1 MYLKSLEIQGFKSFA
16 NKLVFEFKGG
26 ITGIVGPNGSGKS
39 NVADAVR
46 WVLGEQS
53 AKQLRGAKMEDI
65 IFSGTETRKPLG
77 FAYVA
82 ITLDNSDHQLAIDY
96 DEVKVARRVYRSG
109 ESEYLINGTNCRLKD
124 VQELFLDTG
133 IGKEGYSIIGQ
144 GQIDKILSGKP
155 EDRRELFDEAAGIV
169 KFKKR
174 KATAEK
180 NLEEEKQNLCRI
192 NDILA
197 EIEKQVEPLEKQAL
211 VAKEYLKYREELK
224 ALDVN
229 MFLIEYERILEEQ
242 KDVDEKLEIAAGDL
256 EHSKNSFDQTKEE
269 YEKLEAQIEEFD
281 SALEEKKM
289 ELNNYRLHK
298 EKLEGDIKVYKEQ
311 ITASEQN
318 REHYQ
323 ERIDSVNKELEDKD
337 SQLNKY
343 YEQKSSL
350 DEKIASFDDIQRETN
365 KELEN
370 IVLDMTSIQ
379 KSIDECNSDMYRHL
393 EENANQKAEIQ
404 KYETI
409 LEQSSIQ
416 KATLNQRL
424 LKNKS
429 NESLLQVEWNEKQ
442 ETLQDILERI
452 QTLRDQ
458 NTNVEN
464 KLRELQNNIREKEEA
479 YRNLQQKYH
488 QEKSRMDSL
497 KNMTERYE
505 GYGNSIRKIME
516 LKQSTPGIE
525 GVVADII
532 KVKKEYETAVEI
544 ALGGSIQNIVT
555 DNEAT
560 AKSLIEYLKKN
571 KFGRATF
578 LPLTS
583 VSSRGG
589 FKDNNVL
596 KEQGVIG
603 LANSLVEHDKKYDGL
618 VEYLL
623 GRIVVVDTI
632 NNAIALA
639 KRYNY
644 SLRIVTIEGE
654 LLSPGGSMSGGS
666 YKNNSNLLS
675 RRREIEEI
683 ESKVVT
689 ISTQM
694 QENAS
699 YVEKCKKDREDSRN
713 TYESNKAKL
722 QELSLSQNTVKMQ
735 MQQIE
740 SKKQE
745 IRTLYEEIQKE
756 SAEIDNQALELKKSI
771 NQLRE
776 IQEENQ
782 LKSKEAES
790 TMAEYTKQLEEK
802 KLLEKTCNEKVAS
815 LKLDCSTLE
824 QQNQYVI
831 ENIRRVKAEIEKL
844 RAELQEVHTKLLQ
857 AKQHMDSR
865 VELTNNTKNQLETDE
880 QLIASITKDL
890 EEMVTKKENL
900 SKDHKSFLARREEL
914 SNMVNE
920 LDKENFRLTGQRE
933 KLMEQLD
940 TQVNYMWQ
948 EYELTY
954 SLALEKKNEEYD
966 NIPQMKKMIQSLKQ
980 QIKSLGDVNVN
991 AIEDYKNLIERY
1003 ELLKTQH
1010 DDLVEA
1016 EEALKKIIE
1025 ELDIEMRKQFN
1036 EKFAEIRS
1044 QFDLVFKEL
1053 FGGGK
1058 GTLELMEGEDILEA
1072 GIRIIAQP
1080 PGKKLQNMMQLS
1092 GGEKALTAISLLFAI
1107 QNLKPSPFCLLD
1119 EIEAALDDANVKRY
1133 AKYLHKLT
1141 THTQFIVIT
1150 HRRGTMASADTLYG
1164 VTMQEK
1170 GVSTLVSVSLIEDEL
1185 EDKREKA

>member
-65 IFSGTETRKPLG
+65 IFSGTQTRKPLG

-109 ESEYLINGTNCRLKD
+109 ESEYLINGTHCRLKD

-180 NLEEEKQNLCRI
+180 NLDEEKQNLCRI

-224 ALDVN
+224 ILDVN

-242 KDVDEKLEIAAGDL
+242 KNVDDKLQIATRDL
-256 EHSKNSFDQTKEE
+256 ESSKNSFDQTKEE

-281 SALEEKKM
+281 SALDEKKM
-289 ELNNYRLHK
+289 DLNNYRLHK

-323 ERIDSVNKELEDKD
+323 ERIDAVNRELEDKEL
-337 SQLNKY
+337 QLKTY

-350 DEKIASFDDIQRETN
+350 DEKIDSFDDVQNQMNT
-365 KELEN
+365 ELEN
-370 IVLDMTSIQ
+370 ILAEIASIT
-379 KSIDECNSDMYRHL
+379 KSIDECNSMVYHYM
-393 EENANQKAEIQ
+393 EENSNRKAEIQ

-409 LEQSSIQ
+409 LEQSSIG

-429 NESLLQVEWNEKQ
+429 NESLLQIDWDEKQ
-442 ETLQDILERI
+442 ELSQSIVANIQELQGI
-452 QTLRDQ
+452 
-458 NTNVEN
+458 NTDVEN
-464 KLRELQNNIREKEEA
+464 KLRELQNNIKEKENA
-479 YRNLQQKYH
+479 YRDLQQKYH

-516 LKQSTPGIE
+516 LKQSNPGIE

-555 DNEAT
+555 DNEVT

-583 VSSRGG
+583 VSGRGG

-644 SLRIVTIEGE
+644 SLRIVTVEGD

-683 ESKVVT
+683 ESKVT
-689 ISTQM
+689 AISDQM
-694 QENAS
+694 KENTTCIES
-699 YVEKCKKDREDSRN
+699 YKKERDSNRYM
-713 TYESNKAKL
+713 YESNKAKL

-745 IRTLYEEIQKE
+745 IRALYEEIQKE
-756 SAEIDNQALELKKSI
+756 SNEIDTQTLELR
-771 NQLRE
+771 NAVEQLRE
-776 IQEENQ
+776 IQEDNQ
-782 LKSKEAES
+782 LKSKEAEAM
-790 TMAEYTKQLEEK
+790 MAEYAKQLEEK
-802 KLLEKTCNEKVAS
+802 KLLEKACNDKVAS
-815 LKLDCSTLE
+815 LKLECSSLE
-824 QQNQYVI
+824 QQNQYVV
-831 ENIRRVKAEIEKL
+831 ENIKRVKVDIDKL
-844 RAELQEVHTKLLQ
+844 KDELQEIQSKLTQ

-865 VELTNNTKNQLETDE
+865 VELTNNTKSQLEYDE
-880 QLIASITKDL
+880 KLIESLTKDL
-890 EEMVTKKENL
+890 EEMVAKKEKL
-900 SKDHKSFLARREEL
+900 SKDHKAFLARREEL
-914 SNMVNE
+914 SNMVND
-920 LDKENFRLTGQRE
+920 LDKESYRLTGQRE
-933 KLMEQLD
+933 KLMDQLD

-954 SLALEKKNEEYD
+954 SLALAKKNEEYD
-966 NIPQMKKMIQSLKQ
+966 NIPQMKKMIQTLKQ

-991 AIEDYKNLIERY
+991 AIEDYKNLLERY

-1010 DDLVEA
+1010 DDLIEA

-1036 EKFAEIRS
+1036 EKFSEIRD

-1185 EDKREKA
+1185 EEKRETI

>member
-1 MYLKSLEIQGFKSFA
+1 
-16 NKLVFEFKGG
+16 
-26 ITGIVGPNGSGKS
+26 
-39 NVADAVR
+39 
-46 WVLGEQS
+46 
-53 AKQLRGAKMEDI
+53 
-65 IFSGTETRKPLG
+65 
-77 FAYVA
+77 
-82 ITLDNSDHQLAIDY
+82 
-96 DEVKVARRVYRSG
+96 
-109 ESEYLINGTNCRLKD
+109 INGTNCRLKD

-155 EDRRELFDEAAGIV
+155 EERRELFDEAAGIV

-197 EIEKQVEPLEKQAL
+197 ELEKQVEPLEKQAG

-224 ALDVN
+224 TLDVN
-229 MFLIEYERILEEQ
+229 MFLVEYERILDEQ
-242 KDVDEKLEIAAGDL
+242 KNVDEKLQIATGDL
-256 EHSKNSFDQTKEE
+256 NSYKNAFDQTKEE
-269 YEKLEAQIEEFD
+269 YEKLETQIEEFD
-281 SALEEKKM
+281 SSLEEKKM
-289 ELNNYRLHK
+289 DLNNYRLHK

-318 REHYQ
+318 RKHYQ
-323 ERIDSVNKELEDKD
+323 ERMDSINKELEEKQ
-337 SQLNKY
+337 SQLNEY
-343 YEQKSSL
+343 GEQRNQL
-350 DEKIASFDDIQRETN
+350 DEKINSFGGVQSETN
-365 KELEN
+365 SELEA
-370 IVLDMTSIQ
+370 VLTDITSITE
-379 KSIDECNSDMYRHL
+379 SIEEYNSKVYHYMN
-393 EENANQKAEIQ
+393 ESANQKAEIQ
-404 KYETI
+404 KYETM
-409 LEQSSIQ
+409 LEQSGIQ
-416 KATLNQRL
+416 KAMLNQRL
-424 LKNKS
+424 LKSKS
-429 NESLLQVEWNEKQ
+429 NESLLQVEWDEKQ
-442 ETLQDILERI
+442 KSIQDITAKIQGIQEQNADTQNKLVTLQNSI
-452 QTLRDQ
+452 
-458 NTNVEN
+458 
-464 KLRELQNNIREKEEA
+464 KEKEGI

-516 LKQSTPGIE
+516 LKQTTSGIE

-560 AKSLIEYLKKN
+560 AKSMIEYLKKN

-603 LANSLVEHDKKYDGL
+603 LANSLVEHDSKYDGL

-632 NNAIALA
+632 DNAIALS
-639 KRYNY
+639 KKYKY
-644 SLRIVTIEGE
+644 SLRIVTVEGD

-683 ESKVVT
+683 EIKVADISK
-689 ISTQM
+689 QM
-694 QENAS
+694 QENIAL
-699 YVEKCKKDREDSRN
+699 VEGYKKDRENSRN
-713 TYESNKAKL
+713 AFETNKANL

-735 MQQIE
+735 LQQIE
-740 SKKQE
+740 AKRQE
-745 IRTLYEEIQKE
+745 LRTLYDEIKKE
-756 SAEIDNQALELKKSI
+756 STEIDSQALESKNAVDKLKV
-771 NQLRE
+771 

-782 LKSKEAES
+782 AKSKEAEI
-790 TMAEYTKQLEEK
+790 MIAEYTKQLEEK
-802 KLLEKTCNEKVAS
+802 KALEKACNDKVAS
-815 LKLDCSTLE
+815 LKLDYSSLE
-824 QQNQYVI
+824 QQRQYTT
-831 ENIRRVKAEIEKL
+831 ENMGRVKSEIDKFGDELLDIQLKL
-844 RAELQEVHTKLLQ
+844 SES
-857 AKQHMDSR
+857 KQHMDSR
-865 VELTNNTKNQLETDE
+865 VELTNNTKNQLENDDK
-880 QLIASITKDL
+880 LISSLSKDL
-890 EEMVTKKENL
+890 EEMTAKKEML
-900 SKDHKSFLARREEL
+900 SRDHKAFLTKREEL

-920 LDKENFRLTGQRE
+920 LDKENFRLAGQRE
-933 KLMEQLD
+933 KLLEQLD
-940 TQVNYMWQ
+940 IQVNYMWQ

-954 SLALEKKNEEYD
+954 SLALEKKSELYD
-966 NIPQMKKMIQSLKQ
+966 DIPQMKRMIQGLKQ

-1003 ELLKTQH
+1003 ELLRTQH
-1010 DDLVEA
+1010 DDLIEA
-1016 EEALKKIIE
+1016 EEALRRIIE
-1025 ELDIEMRKQFN
+1025 ELDTEMRKQFN

-1185 EDKREKA
+1185 EDKKE